1 MPEHPLS
8 SSELMEKINTVRKKN
23 TYEIIIEQ
31 LKELIITGDLKPG
44 QKLPGERDL
53 AKVLGASRNSL
64 RLALKVLEFMRLIE
78 IRHGLGVYVAT
89 KEDLNK
95 AILNFNWFELSAHHP
110 LLDLLEARKCFEP
123 FMTALCAQNATE
135 SQIEEMEKDLQT
147 MEECAKRNELGV
159 EQASIF
165 HTIILNA
172 SGNFILL
179 QIGTMLRNLMDES
192 KRVSLSKLEY
202 TRQSLDEHRGIL
214 EAIKNRDPETAAA
227 HMLSHLE
234 SVQRHLEETAI

>member
-1 MPEHPLS
+1 MSEEPLS
-8 SSELMEKINTVRKKN
+8 SSELMNKINAVRKKN

-31 LKELIITGDLKPG
+31 LKDLIITGELKPG

-78 IRHGLGVYVAT
+78 IRHGLGVYVAA
-89 KEDLNK
+89 KEDLNE
-95 AILNFNWFELSAHHP
+95 AILNFHWFEMSAHHP
-110 LLDLLEARKCFEP
+110 LLELLEARKCFEP
-123 FMTALCAQNATE
+123 FMTALCARNATE
-135 SQIEEMEKDLQT
+135 SQIAEMEKDLQT
-147 MEECAKRNELGV
+147 MEECLERKELGV

-165 HTIILNA
+165 HTIILNSA
-172 SGNFILL
+172 GNFILL

-192 KRVSLSKLEY
+192 KRVSLSNLEY

-214 EAIKNRDPETAAA
+214 EAVKNKDPETAAA
-227 HMLSHLE
+227 RMLAHLE
-234 SVQRHLEETAI
+234 SVQQHLESTAI